1 MSTNT
6 SDWIKTHWPVI
17 VALCMGGVAWGQ
29 QQAEVK
35 ELRGTVVE
43 LKAQD
48 AKITIIKEQNIRHE
62 VLLQQMQQQLA
73 NQDKYLRALVEANP
87 KAKERL

>member
-17 VALCMGGVAWGQ
+17 VALAMGGVAWGQ

-35 ELRGTVVE
+35 ELRGTVAE
-43 LKAQD
+43 LKSQD
-48 AKITIIKEQNIRHE
+48 AKISIIKEQNIRHE
-62 VLLQQMQQQLA
+62 VILQQMQTQLDR
-73 NQDKYLRALVEANP
+73 QDKYLRALVEATP